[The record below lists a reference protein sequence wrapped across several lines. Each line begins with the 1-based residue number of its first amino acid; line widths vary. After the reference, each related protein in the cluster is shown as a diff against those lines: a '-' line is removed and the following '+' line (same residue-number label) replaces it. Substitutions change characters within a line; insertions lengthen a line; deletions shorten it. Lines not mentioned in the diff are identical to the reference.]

1 MTMENH
7 DKEIATFLEEM
18 KVDSFGIADMSLYQI
33 DLVGLDAAIKQS
45 LPYAIVFGLVLSK
58 SILDTVT
65 DGPNQLYLHHYRQL
79 NYRLDMIGYL
89 LSREIEKKGYQTMP
103 FAASQVIDWQ
113 NQKGHISHKHIGVIA
128 GIGWIGRS
136 NLLVDPAFG
145 GQARYNTVL
154 TDMPLT
160 AGKPLER
167 ACGECVACVAAC
179 PATAIREDAA
189 LFDHK
194 GCYEMLGRFRK
205 ERNIGHHICGIC
217 VSACKGER

>member
-1 MTMENH
+1 MENH
-7 DKEIATFLEEM
+7 NKEIAAFLEES
-18 KVDSFGIADMSLYQI
+18 KADSFGIADMSLYQS
-33 DLVGLDAAIKQS
+33 DLTGLDSAIKEG
-45 LPYAIVFGLVLSK
+45 LPYAIIFGLVLSK
-58 SILDTVT
+58 SVLDTVP

-89 LSREIEKKGYQTMP
+89 LSREIEKKGYKAMP
-103 FAASQVIDWQ
+103 LAASQVVDWQ
-113 NQKGHISHKHIGVIA
+113 NQKGHISHRHLGAIA
-128 GIGWIGRS
+128 GIGWIGRN
-136 NLLVDPAFG
+136 NLLVNPVFG
-145 GQARYNTVL
+145 AQARYNTVL

-160 AGKPLER
+160 AGKPLEQD
-167 ACGECVACVAAC
+167 CGDCMACVAVC
-179 PATAIREDAA
+179 PASAIKEDAA

>member
-7 DKEIATFLEEM
+7 NKEIAAFLEEL
-18 KVDSFGIADMSLYQI
+18 KADSFGVGDMSLYQG
-33 DLVGLDAAIKQS
+33 DLVGLDITTIKR
-45 LPYAIVFGLVLSK
+45 LPYAIIFGLVLSK

-113 NQKGHISHKHIGVIA
+113 NQKGHISHKHVGVIA

-136 NLLVDPAFG
+136 NLLVDPVFG

-160 AGKPLER
+160 AGNPLEWS
-167 ACGECVACVAAC
+167 CGECVACIATC
-179 PATAIREDAA
+179 PAAAIKEEAA

>member
-7 DKEIATFLEEM
+7 NNEIAALLEEL
-18 KVDSFGIADMSLYQI
+18 KADSFGVADMSLYQA
-33 DLVGLDAAIKQS
+33 DLVGLDITTIKR
-45 LPYAIVFGLVLSK
+45 LPYAIIFGLVLSK

-79 NYRLDMIGYL
+79 NYRLDMMGYL
-89 LSREIEKKGYQTMP
+89 LSREIEKKGYEAMP

-113 NQKGHISHKHIGVIA
+113 NQKGHISHKHVGVIA

-136 NLLVDPAFG
+136 NLLVGPVIGA
-145 GQARYNTVL
+145 QARYNTVL

-160 AGKPLER
+160 AGKPFER
-167 ACGECVACVAAC
+167 GCGECTACVATC
-179 PATAIREDAA
+179 PASAIKEDTAF
-189 LFDHK
+189 FDHK

>member
-1 MTMENH
+1 MENH
-7 DKEIATFLEEM
+7 NKEIAAFLEESR
-18 KVDSFGIADMSLYQI
+18 VDVFGIADMSLYQS
-33 DLVGLDAAIKQS
+33 DLTGLNTAIKEG
-45 LPYAIVFGLVLSK
+45 LPYAIIFGLVLSK
-58 SILDTVT
+58 SVLDTVP

-89 LSREIEKKGYQTMP
+89 LSREIEKKGYKAMP
-103 FAASQVIDWQ
+103 FAASQVVDWQ
-113 NQKGHISHKHIGVIA
+113 NQKGHISHRHIGAIA

-136 NLLVDPAFG
+136 NLLVSPVFG
-145 GQARYNTVL
+145 AQARYNTVL

-160 AGKPLER
+160 AGKPLEKDCR
-167 ACGECVACVAAC
+167 DCMACVAVC
-179 PATAIREDAA
+179 PASAIKEDAA